1 MLKPEVFVGSCNSAQ
16 EKKFNNSSYQLVF
29 RLKICTNME
38 IARRSS
44 FHRKSL
50 LLQDNHDLVAILYAC
65 AESQA

>member
-1 MLKPEVFVGSCNSAQ
+1 MLKPEVFVCSCNAAQ
-16 EKKFNNSSYQLVF
+16 EKKFNNSSYQLGF
-29 RLKICTNME
+29 WLKICTNME

-44 FHRKSL
+44 FHRKSF